1 MHVGVFVLVVSSK
14 RIQHTSRFLRRCGA
28 VKVDQRM
35 AVRLFAE
42 DREIFANGVPVY
54 GASCDLVHTLIC
66 SMRQCAPP
74 YSRIKLRVT
83 QRSTSSSRFCLA
95 WTRVKPLP
103 LANQV
108 NPQPRNNL

>member
-1 MHVGVFVLVVSSK
+1 MHIGVFVLVVISK

-54 GASCDLVHTLIC
+54 GATCDLVHTLIC
-66 SMRQCAPP
+66 FMRRCAPP
-74 YSRIKLRVT
+74 YLRFKLRLP

-95 WTRVKPLP
+95 LTRVKSLP
-103 LANQV
+103 
-108 NPQPRNNL
+108 